1 MKSVVLIALMGMMV
15 AAAPAL
21 AKSSYDQL
29 PPGLQKKVAKG
40 KALPPGWQKKLSG
53 YHRGDHMDR
62 DHYHYGDIYDIGHG
76 RQRVEIEDR
85 VYTIIK
91 DTREIIDILNRQQ

>member
-1 MKSVVLIALMGMMV
+1 MKSVLLIALMGMMV
-15 AAAPAL
+15 GAAPAL
-21 AKSSYDQL
+21 AKSSHNEL

-40 KALPPGWQKKLSG
+40 GQLPPGWQKKLNG
-53 YHRGDHMDR
+53 YHRGDRLDH
-62 DHYHYGDIYDIGHG
+62 DHYHYGDIYDMGNG

-91 DTREIIDILNRQQ
+91 DTREIIDILNRR